1 MRIKII
7 RKPPFLLRIWNL
19 LSTKTASLNWIP
31 MFESKYIYNEKPHFL
46 VGFNI
51 AQKAF
56 KPSRRRQKKIP
67 KTKWLIW
74 LIYIKWSLI
83 TDIKCTHNA
92 YTSHF
97 LLFIPCRTYTHST
110 MYFVSYSQSPEDIA
124 LFFKKKREY
133 QTLF

>member
-31 MFESKYIYNEKPHFL
+31 MLDIRNIYNEKPHFL

-56 KPSRRRQKKIP
+56 KPLR
-67 KTKWLIW
+67 
-74 LIYIKWSLI
+74 
-83 TDIKCTHNA
+83 
-92 YTSHF
+92 
-97 LLFIPCRTYTHST
+97 
-110 MYFVSYSQSPEDIA
+110 
-124 LFFKKKREY
+124 KKKRKRSGWY
-133 QTLF
+133 DLFI